1 VELDFSIG
9 FNLRLLTCPATVLVD
24 GTRVLYFEQAFWRT
38 PDRPYRQRFY
48 MVKPCP
54 KEMKCDVEVNYLLVL
69 DFELY
74 HPLHVCSVLF
84 QLCHPL
90 MCGSVVMQF
99 KLGLGA

>member
-1 VELDFSIG
+1 
-9 FNLRLLTCPATVLVD
+9 
-24 GTRVLYFEQAFWRT
+24 
-38 PDRPYRQRFY
+38 

-69 DFELY
+69 DFEPY
-74 HPLHVCSVLF
+74 HPLHVCSVIF